1 MCEVETERWG
11 DCSAAFVLRGKKRT
25 EEDVRHKRWAA
36 RIGAIAAVLLL
47 APVAAA
53 RAAEPLTPPS
63 PSNIATEVVS
73 EGKSLFNQYCSH
85 CHGPNAV
92 QGERP
97 RDLRRLRR
105 RYGDNWQETFRSTVD
120 GGRPERGMP
129 SWKGTLSDETISK
142 ISVFLEHVQQ

>member
-1 MCEVETERWG
+1 VQ
-11 DCSAAFVLRGKKRT
+11 
-25 EEDVRHKRWAA
+25 HNHWAA
-36 RIGAIAAVLLL
+36 RIGAIAAVLPLVL
-47 APVAAA
+47 VAVA
-53 RAAEPLTPPS
+53 RAAEPLMLPHPS
-63 PSNIATEVVS
+63 DVATEVVA

-129 SWKGTLSDETISK
+129 SWKGTLSDEAISK
-142 ISVFLEHVQQ
+142 ISVFLERIQQ

>member
-1 MCEVETERWG
+1 M
-11 DCSAAFVLRGKKRT
+11 
-25 EEDVRHKRWAA
+25 RHNRWAA

-47 APVAAA
+47 VLVIVA
-53 RAAEPLTPPS
+53 RAAEPLTLSS
-63 PSNIATEVVS
+63 PSDIATEVIA

-97 RDLRRLRR
+97 RDLRRLKR
-105 RYGDNWQETFRSTVD
+105 RYGDNWRETFHSTVD
-120 GGRPERGMP
+120 RGRPERGMP
-129 SWKGTLSDETISK
+129 SWKGTLSDEMVSK